1 MNMIIAHLNF
11 QIDIVEIIAILS
23 AIPEEGT
30 MIESEVEMSTDAM
43 TAIASATMIAVG
55 EEITAL
61 TEAVVRNSLQSEE
74 NMDLVE

>member
-1 MNMIIAHLNF
+1 MNLIIVRFNF

-30 MIESEVEMSTDAM
+30 MIESEVETSTDAM

-61 TEAVVRNSLQSEE
+61 TEAVVRNKLRSEK
-74 NMDLVE
+74 NMGLVE

>member
-30 MIESEVEMSTDAM
+30 MIESEVEMSTDTM

-61 TEAVVRNSLQSEE
+61 TEAVVRNNLQSEE

>member
-1 MNMIIAHLNF
+1 MNLIIAYLNF

-74 NMDLVE
+74 NMGLVE

>member
-1 MNMIIAHLNF
+1 MNLIIAYLNF

-30 MIESEVEMSTDAM
+30 MIESEVEMSTDTM

-74 NMDLVE
+74 NMGLVE

>member
-1 MNMIIAHLNF
+1 MNLIIVHLNF

-30 MIESEVEMSTDAM
+30 MIESEVEMSTDTM

>member
-1 MNMIIAHLNF
+1 MNLIIAHLNF

-30 MIESEVEMSTDAM
+30 MIESEVEMSTDTM

-74 NMDLVE
+74 NMGLVE

>member
-1 MNMIIAHLNF
+1 MNLIIVHLNF

-30 MIESEVEMSTDAM
+30 MIESEVEMSTDTM

-55 EEITAL
+55 EEIAAL